1 MQVYAPSWF
10 FHPGKQVRTSFLGIP
25 AVASQIISA
34 YIPGFVLSQNKHYI
48 WDLQRR
54 PLLRSPYW
62 WDLNIFGRGPQTT
75 LTPPWRPRVLGY
87 TFFGGNARVGNMFEK
102 HFLFLWFS
110 CIYLFSLKGGNLAGC
125 YLYCGWIDD
134 TYDYS
139 FDLLNERDIIYDV
152 CFFQSILIQSI
163 CKFYS
168 FVSKPTR
175 FLTRYLWLLF
185 SKVFLLCRSVHPF
198 LMVL

>member
-75 LTPPWRPRVLGY
+75 LTPPWRPRVLGNKY
-87 TFFGGNARVGNMFEK
+87 SWQFCWWAFLGCLRPLIWQIKRSQIESWITWQRWFPILLQLEFQNVHMFSHVFVGKKSTN
-102 HFLFLWFS
+102 
-110 CIYLFSLKGGNLAGC
+110 INYN
-125 YLYCGWIDD
+125 D
-134 TYDYS
+134 
-139 FDLLNERDIIYDV
+139 
-152 CFFQSILIQSI
+152 
-163 CKFYS
+163 
-168 FVSKPTR
+168 
-175 FLTRYLWLLF
+175 
-185 SKVFLLCRSVHPF
+185 
-198 LMVL
+198 